1 MCRRRGGGGVG
12 GGDGDGDDD
21 EEREEDEVDDGAP
34 AEATRRAGPFG
45 AGQAEPLA
53 DEGETVGARAERRAK
68 RAAWR
73 WTGEGW
79 GEMRAGTGECARV
92 GHGDGERVL
101 SSSRVPG
108 DAPSLSSCASASVRR
123 TSLIS
128 RSPRIIFDESR
139 YSPSRTSA

>member
-53 DEGETVGARAERRAK
+53 DEGGDRRREGGETREARRLE
-68 RAAWR
+68 
-73 WTGEGW
+73 
-79 GEMRAGTGECARV
+79 V
-92 GHGDGERVL
+92 DG
-101 SSSRVPG
+101 
-108 DAPSLSSCASASVRR
+108 
-123 TSLIS
+123 
-128 RSPRIIFDESR
+128 
-139 YSPSRTSA
+139 